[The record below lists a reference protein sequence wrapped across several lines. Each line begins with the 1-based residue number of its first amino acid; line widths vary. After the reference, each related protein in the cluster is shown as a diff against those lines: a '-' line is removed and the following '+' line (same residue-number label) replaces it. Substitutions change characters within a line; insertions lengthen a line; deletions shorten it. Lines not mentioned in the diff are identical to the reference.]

1 MKFKK
6 ILSSVVAAAM
16 AVTTFSA
23 FSTTATAEDV
33 STTNYITINGASSEW
48 QVNFTTSVIQQTIE
62 EGTHTYEFSFDVG
75 NWGEATLNYS
85 GGNAVQFLL
94 VDTSGAQC
102 YSDIELDI
110 YVDDEL
116 KIDGAVP
123 TYNPYAWDSKSS
135 ASVPAYSYALTQ
147 ADSETIGDVVNKTV
161 KFSVTVT
168 YEPVTTDI
176 WVDNGDG
183 SYSLTRGTAASPAK
197 FTISLDDGENHIATA
212 VAITVEGGDGYTN
225 GCFGSMVYDGNPG
238 GTWENVT
245 WDEESAVA
253 IYNPSSS
260 LETYPEFQVCYAAVG
275 TKITISLV
283 QSVYAYTKYEQQTND
298 GSACRGVMY
307 IHESE
312 VENIES
318 VDFYFSNDGG
328 VTTKKVSSTKYYE
341 SVSVGGSNMT
351 APDGYVIVAYAIK
364 DIPVGAS
371 VTCEDIKLNWI

>member
-23 FSTTATAEDV
+23 FSTTATAE
-33 STTNYITINGASSEW
+33 
-48 QVNFTTSVIQQTIE
+48 
-62 EGTHTYEFSFDVG
+62 
-75 NWGEATLNYS
+75 TLNYTGS
-85 GGNAVQFLL
+85 WDEYNTINYSFDITALADTDAISATVYDSTVEDDAAYPFILFQLSDSNTNWGNDCYISKPITDDIAEGNAETITVTVGELKAKYEEVVGSAWTSSTKLRFAFWNGGTANTTIE
-94 VDTSGAQC
+94 VDT
-102 YSDIELDI
+102 D
-110 YVDDEL
+110 YV
-116 KIDGAVP
+116 AP
-123 TYNPYAWDSKSS
+123 
-135 ASVPAYSYALTQ
+135 
-147 ADSETIGDVVNKTV
+147 
-161 KFSVTVT
+161 
-168 YEPVTTDI
+168 TTDV

-197 FTISLDDGENHIATA
+197 FTIPLPDGGENLIATG

-225 GCFGSMVYDGNPG
+225 GCVGSLVYN
-238 GTWENVT
+238 GTPEGAWENVT

-253 IYNPSSS
+253 IYIPSDSIES
-260 LETYPEFQVCYAAVG
+260 DPEFQVWYAAVG
-275 TKITISLV
+275 TKITISIV

-307 IHESE
+307 IQESE

-341 SVSVGGSNMT
+341 SVSVGGNNMA

-364 DIPVGAS
+364 DIPDGES